1 MHKITGTIMA
11 VATATILFTTS
22 ALAEWE
28 YRPAIPFVMESSG
41 RAETLA
47 HIFSSG
53 HVQMAVWECRDK
65 QTMYLVFKQGV
76 WPTMQGPEIRARLSD
91 GREIAPLW
99 LPGWV
104 VDDLDND
111 GLVHVVQVLATTD
124 EWPDWMANA
133 QEMHIDA
140 HFQRLGWQTLNIP
153 LNGLASKIASY
164 CG

>member
-1 MHKITGTIMA
+1 MHKITGMIVAM
-11 VATATILFTTS
+11 ATATMLFATS
-22 ALAEWE
+22 AFAEWE

-41 RAETLA
+41 RVETLA
-47 HIFSSG
+47 YAFSSG

-65 QTMYLVFKQGV
+65 QTMYLVLKQGV
-76 WPTMQGPEIRARLSD
+76 WPTMDGPDIRARLSD

-111 GLVHVVQVLATTD
+111 GLVHVVQLLAAAD

-133 QEMHIDA
+133 QAMSIDA
-140 HFQRLGWQTLNIP
+140 HFQRLGYQTLNIP
-153 LNGLASKIASY
+153 LSGLASEIAAY